1 MIILQGITSFET
13 RKDVLAKSLMV
24 SDSGD
29 SDQPI
34 LVDVIH
40 KAMNSSSSS
49 SSSSSSNNTANNN
62 NNSSSPTS
70 SLKQSS
76 PSPPKQLSINTN
88 LDTLSSSYEDV
99 PSPLKN
105 RSKSSSPKASSSPTP
120 LSPLNIDVAS
130 SLSSSK
136 NSPSPT
142 NNKSPITSSNVSLDN
157 GPQRSPS
164 SPSSIPRYSG
174 VVDLHNLPS
183 LPQSSIRR
191 GLDPLPQVKDKSY
204 NIKSGNVSDGDLD
217 ASGDLSDVNEQSHE
231 FEQSAKSIGSLKELE
246 NSNRS
251 IGSLK
256 ELETSARS
264 LNSLKD
270 PLESSISSDRSLGS
284 LKNLKE
290 IEGLKPLGALRK
302 SKLAP
307 IESATTTTTSKI
319 EQQPKSENT
328 ASDKVIL
335 EESKNDTLQTALN
348 PINRSKQMRIESKK
362 DDEEDN
368 DVVGVSVTKAS
379 SGITRSSR
387 GWNSTDNND
396 NDVFN
401 DDNDDDN
408 LKPKDSPI
416 SKQVNDWNE
425 RSLDSSNRSFQSE
438 DVIDDNSKSFTSKD
452 APIVKK
458 EFAVETKSKID
469 TKPTVDDDDDYGDE
483 DFEEEIEEIDEE
495 IDDDVDISTG
505 DKSDDSSNPYGF
517 NDKTSP
523 PKKLF
528 EKKDEGP
535 TMSRQKSGMLDLK
548 KSDNE
553 KKIVSKIDTNTNMED
568 FDESVASNDSDN
580 FEFSVGASENSVSR
594 DGSFSFLNESGGKD
608 NKNSNMNRKN
618 SPKNSLLT
626 ESTEFEYS
634 VTEQE
639 LSNSD
644 FISDYDYTTTNLG
657 PKKK

>member
-1 MIILQGITSFET
+1 
-13 RKDVLAKSLMV
+13 
-24 SDSGD
+24 
-29 SDQPI
+29 
-34 LVDVIH
+34 
-40 KAMNSSSSS
+40 
-49 SSSSSSNNTANNN
+49 
-62 NNSSSPTS
+62 
-70 SLKQSS
+70 
-76 PSPPKQLSINTN
+76 
-88 LDTLSSSYEDV
+88 
-99 PSPLKN
+99 
-105 RSKSSSPKASSSPTP
+105 
-120 LSPLNIDVAS
+120 LNIDVAS

-142 NNKSPITSSNVSLDN
+142 NNKSPISGSNVSLDN

-174 VVDLHNLPS
+174 IVDLHNLPS

-246 NSNRS
+246 NSARS

-270 PLESSISSDRSLGS
+270 PFESSISSDRSLGS

-290 IEGLKPLGALRK
+290 IDGLKPLGALRK

-307 IESATTTTTSKI
+307 IETTTTTTSKV
-319 EQQPKSENT
+319 EQQSKAAENT
-328 ASDKVIL
+328 SSDRVIL

-362 DDEEDN
+362 EDDDDN
-368 DVVGVSVTKAS
+368 DVAGVSVTKAS

-401 DDNDDDN
+401 DDNDDHDDHDNDDNNDDN

-416 SKQVNDWNE
+416 SKKVNDWNE

-438 DVIDDNSKSFTSKD
+438 DVIIDDNSKSFTSKD
-452 APIVKK
+452 DAAPIVKK
-458 EFAVETKSKID
+458 EFAADNKSKNDI
-469 TKPTVDDDDDYGDE
+469 KPTVVVDDDDDYGDE

-495 IDDDVDISTG
+495 IDDDDDVDISTG

-548 KSDNE
+548 KTDNE
-553 KKIVSKIDTNTNMED
+553 KKIVSKNDINTTTNMED

-580 FEFSVGASENSVSR
+580 FEFSIGASENSISR
-594 DGSFSFLNESGGKD
+594 DGSFSFLNESGGGGKD
-608 NKNSNMNRKN
+608 NKNNNINRKN
-618 SPKNSLLT
+618 SPKNSPKNSLSLLT
-626 ESTEFEYS
+626 ESAEFEYS